1 MRAADLKRAQTLVGQ
16 RDAAKAMADR
26 IAAGERLHF
35 ILGEGSGAS
44 EIEVA
49 NSFASQVAAD
59 LGKALVLRAESLTA
73 DLREIGIDG

>member
-35 ILGEGSGAS
+35 ILGEGKDAS
-44 EIEVA
+44 EIVA
-49 NSFASQVAAD
+49 ADYAAQVASD
-59 LGKALVLRAESLTA
+59 LGKALSLLAERLTA
-73 DLREIGIDG
+73 DLTALGVDP